1 MNSFIQYLI
10 ESAVCLALFYA
21 GYWLFLRKDTFFVLN
36 RIYLVLSALSSLIIP
51 LLNVPS
57 PFRTEPAIVP
67 GPIESA
73 EIAVSFEP
81 SSGQRDW
88 FLIVYGI
95 VAGLLLIRFLG
106 GLFRLLWTVK
116 RNGLKSHQGMR
127 IVHLD
132 SVCSPFSFFNIV
144 FINRSVLR
152 ERDFEQVLAHERLHV
167 VQYHSIDNLIL
178 ELVSIL
184 QWFNPFVWPY
194 KKSLRETHEY
204 LADNAVIAQG
214 RSRASYQLLVLEQQV
229 GGRLFEFTNNFKQSH
244 IKRRITMMTK
254 MESKNWA
261 RWKTMLIVPIALLL
275 VLAFAAPRLTK
286 ATHSDGNDILA
297 ADPLGSLDA
306 AGIVSP
312 QEQEKSET
320 QEEEEAQKRQQKEM
334 EEAQKQKLLKIKEE
348 VGLLKDKEKKIRE
361 KLEAADDDAE
371 KAELK
376 KYLEEVIKKQ
386 GVLKEKYVAIQ
397 GGEKDGDEDGEGW
410 AVDAKK
416 KYMANQEM
424 IEKLDKKIE
433 VYKAKLEKVE
443 DEGKRTELEH
453 SLQELMTKQAY
464 LKDLNAKII
473 EKLKQA
479 KAVEKVSKKE
489 KK

>member
-1 MNSFIQYLI
+1 
-10 ESAVCLALFYA
+10 
-21 GYWLFLRKDTFFVLN
+21 
-36 RIYLVLSALSSLIIP
+36 
-51 LLNVPS
+51 
-57 PFRTEPAIVP
+57 
-67 GPIESA
+67 
-73 EIAVSFEP
+73 
-81 SSGQRDW
+81 
-88 FLIVYGI
+88 
-95 VAGLLLIRFLG
+95 
-106 GLFRLLWTVK
+106 
-116 RNGLKSHQGMR
+116 
-127 IVHLD
+127 
-132 SVCSPFSFFNIV
+132 
-144 FINRSVLR
+144 
-152 ERDFEQVLAHERLHV
+152 
-167 VQYHSIDNLIL
+167 
-178 ELVSIL
+178 
-184 QWFNPFVWPY
+184 
-194 KKSLRETHEY
+194 
-204 LADNAVIAQG
+204 
-214 RSRASYQLLVLEQQV
+214 
-229 GGRLFEFTNNFKQSH
+229 
-244 IKRRITMMTK
+244 MMTK